1 MHPEPV
7 ILITARELSETAREI
22 SETARAK
29 ITFIYYKVHVLNF
42 SSKHL
47 ARYLLVVIDRL
58 SDFPTLAVWPREVN
72 SAYLLLVYFA
82 GVYDETTIHKFSLT
96 SFTSTRYFK
105 ICK

>member
-47 ARYLLVVIDRL
+47 ARYLLVVIDCL

-82 GVYDETTIHKFSLT
+82 GVYDEYNPQVFFRTIFP
-96 SFTSTRYFK
+96 
-105 ICK
+105 